1 MPSPTRGE
9 TENEFIHR
17 CVPVRQHEHPEEP
30 QKQSVRICGEMYRD
44 WQKERGRRGA
54 EGRLRMASAA
64 ASSRPRRRHNG
75 T

>member
-1 MPSPTRGE
+1 MPSPKAGE
-9 TENEFIHR
+9 AENDFMHR

-44 WQKERGRRGA
+44 WQKQRGRRA

-64 ASSRPRRRHNG
+64 ASSRARRSPNG